1 MSIPVEILFKDMPI
15 EFSTYMNYCRSLK
28 FEDRPD
34 YTFLKKLFRDLMER
48 LGYEMDYAYDW
59 CSL

>member
-1 MSIPVEILFKDMPI
+1 MKMSIPTEILFLHCPI

-34 YTFLKKLFRDLMER
+34 YVFMKKLFEGLLEKLNFEIDHN
-48 LGYEMDYAYDW
+48 YDW
-59 CSL
+59 Y